1 MNYYINISGFVVVLI
16 VSLFNPTVLGL
27 LIIPL
32 LGTAIRDQPKRE
44 KDTPDK
50 YINE

>member
-1 MNYYINISGFVVVLI
+1 MNCYINISGLVIILI
-16 VSLFNPTVLGL
+16 VSFFNTSALGL

-32 LGTAIRDQPKRE
+32 LATAIKDQPKRE